1 MHGARDVIF
10 AANRLF
16 ARLFLCVVL
25 AGSVGLAGCGR
36 KGPLE
41 APPSASIAPP
51 ALGPDGQP
59 VAATP
64 ADSFDEQ
71 GRPVAPRGKQQ
82 RFFLDWLLD

>member
-1 MHGARDVIF
+1 MIF
-10 AANRLF
+10 AANRLS
-16 ARLFLCVVL
+16 ARLILIGALVATL
-25 AGSVGLAGCGR
+25 GLAGCGR

-41 APPSASIAPP
+41 PPPSASITQP

-59 VAATP
+59 VAAP
-64 ADSFDEQ
+64 VEGFDEQ

>member
-1 MHGARDVIF
+1 MYGARDVIF
-10 AANRLF
+10 AANRLS
-16 ARLFLCVVL
+16 ARLVL
-25 AGSVGLAGCGR
+25 IGVLVATLGLAGCGR

-41 APPSASIAPP
+41 PPPSASIAQP

-59 VAATP
+59 VAAP
-64 ADSFDEQ
+64 AEGFDEQ